1 MTLTISKIVPRTKR
15 ARWVASAVLL
25 AGLVMAPTAVAPAL
39 AGPPTAAG
47 PASVADLAEGLL
59 DAVVNIST
67 SQTAPVEK
75 QIPIPRAPEGSPFQ
89 DFFDEFFKNQGKNG
103 GAPRKIQSLGS
114 GFVIDQS
121 GYIVTNNHV
130 IDGADEITANF
141 SDGTKLK
148 AKLIGHDKKTDV
160 ALLKVE
166 APKPLK
172 AVKFGDS
179 DKARV
184 GDWVMAVGNPFGF
197 GGSVTVGI
205 VSARN
210 RDINAGPYDN
220 FIQTDAA
227 INKGNS
233 GGPLFDMWGD
243 VIGIN
248 TAIVSPS
255 GGSIGIGFSVPSKTA
270 AAVVAQLKEFGET
283 RRGWLGVRIQGV
295 SDDIAESLGLKE
307 AKGALVAGLTDKGPA
322 DAAGIQAGDVIVKF
336 DGRDVPNVRELPR
349 MVADTPISKSVQVV
363 VLRKG
368 KEVTVEV
375 KLGRLEEGE
384 KLAATDKSGKG
395 DTAKPVEPAK
405 IAGLALAPLD
415 DGLRTRFKIK
425 DTVAKGLVVTE
436 VDAASPAAEKRI
448 QPGDVIL
455 EVGQEEVASPADVTK
470 RFAAIKKDGRKR
482 ALLLLANAE
491 GEMRFVTLA
500 VE

>member
-1 MTLTISKIVPRTKR
+1 MQTLSQIRPSQTL
-15 ARWVASAVLL
+15 ARLALSVALVAGL
-25 AGLVMAPTAVAPAL
+25 AGLPGTAAPAL

-67 SQTAPVEK
+67 SQSAPVEK
-75 QIPIPRAPEGSPFQ
+75 QIPIPKAPEGSPFQ

-114 GFVIDQS
+114 GFVIGAD

-130 IDGADEITANF
+130 IDGAEEITANF

-148 AKLIGHDKKTDV
+148 AKLIGTDKKTDI

-166 APKPLK
+166 PTKPLK

-184 GDWVMAVGNPFGF
+184 GDWVMAIGNPFGF

-210 RDINAGPYDN
+210 RDINSGPYDN

-233 GGPLFDMWGD
+233 GGPLFDMYGD

-248 TAIVSPS
+248 TAIVSPT
-255 GGSIGIGFSVPSKTA
+255 GGSIGIGFAVPSKTA
-270 AAVVAQLKEFGET
+270 SAVVAQLKEFGET

-295 SDDIAESLGLKE
+295 TDDIAEGLGLKE
-307 AKGALVAGLTDKGPA
+307 PKGALVAGITDKGPA
-322 DAAGIQAGDVIVKF
+322 DQAGILAGDVIVRF
-336 DGRDVPNVRELPR
+336 DGKEVPNVRELPR
-349 MVADTPISKSVQVV
+349 MVADTPISKKVPVT

-375 KLGRLEEGE
+375 QLGRLEEGE
-384 KLAATDKSGKG
+384 KLAANEKGGKSEVGK
-395 DTAKPVEPAK
+395 AAAVSKV
-405 IAGLALAPLD
+405 AGLALAPLD
-415 DGLRTRFKIK
+415 GQLRTKFKIK
-425 DTVAKGLVVTE
+425 DGVAKGLVVTE
-436 VDAASPAAEKRI
+436 VDPNSAAAEKRI
-448 QPGDVIL
+448 VPGDVIL
-455 EVGQEEVASPADVTK
+455 EVGQEEVKSVDDVTK
-470 RFAAIKKDGRKR
+470 RFEAAKKEGRKR
-482 ALLLLANAE
+482 ALLLVASAE
-491 GEMRFVTLA
+491 GEMRFVTLT

>member
-1 MTLTISKIVPRTKR
+1 MSQTTSKIGSPVKLARIVP
-15 ARWVASAVLL
+15 ALVLAVGL
-25 AGLVMAPTAVAPAL
+25 AGAPAITPAF

-47 PASVADLAEGLL
+47 PASVADLAEGLI

-75 QIPIPRAPEGSPFQ
+75 QIPLPRAPEGSPFQ

-103 GAPRKIQSLGS
+103 GPPRRIQSLGS
-114 GFVIDQS
+114 GFVIDAT

-141 SDGTKLK
+141 NDGSKLK
-148 AKLIGHDKKTDV
+148 AKLIGRDKKTDL

-166 APKPLK
+166 PPKPLK

-184 GDWVMAVGNPFGF
+184 GDWVMAIGNPFGL
-197 GGSVTVGI
+197 GGSVSVGI

-233 GGPLFDMWGD
+233 GGPLFDMYGD

-270 AAVVAQLKEFGET
+270 SAVVEQLRQFGET

-307 AKGALVAGLTDKGPA
+307 PKGALVAGLTDKGPA
-322 DAAGIQAGDVIVKF
+322 DKAGIQAGDVIVKF
-336 DGRDVPNVRELPR
+336 DGREVPNVRELPR
-349 MVADTPISKSVQVV
+349 MVADTPISKTVPVT

-368 KEVTVEV
+368 KEITLDVQ
-375 KLGRLEEGE
+375 LGRLEEGE
-384 KLAATDKSGKG
+384 KLASVEKSGTDKAAASAVSK
-395 DTAKPVEPAK
+395 V
-405 IAGLALAPLD
+405 AGLTLAPLD
-415 DGLRTRFKIK
+415 DTLRTRFKIR
-425 DTVAKGLVVTE
+425 DSVTKGLVVTE
-436 VDAASPAAEKRI
+436 VDPASAAAEKRI
-448 QPGDVIL
+448 QAGDVVL
-455 EVGQEEVASPADVTK
+455 EVGQEEVKTKDDIVK
-470 RFAAIKKDGRKR
+470 RFDAAKKDGRKR
-482 ALLLLANAE
+482 ALLLIANAE

>member
-1 MTLTISKIVPRTKR
+1 MQTQTKTGSKKFTRLLL
-15 ARWVASAVLL
+15 SAALV
-25 AGLVMAPTAVAPAL
+25 AGLVGVPAVSMPAL
-39 AGPPTAAG
+39 AGAPTAAG

-67 SQTAPVEK
+67 SQTAPLEK
-75 QIPIPRAPEGSPFQ
+75 QIPIPKAPEGSPFQ

-114 GFVIDQS
+114 GFVIGED

-141 SDGTKLK
+141 SDGSKLK
-148 AKLIGHDKKTDV
+148 AKLIGRDQKTDI

-166 APKPLK
+166 SSKPLK

-184 GDWVMAVGNPFGF
+184 GDWVMAIGNPFGF

-210 RDINAGPYDN
+210 RDINSGPYDN

-255 GGSIGIGFSVPSKTA
+255 GGSIGIGFAVPSKTA
-270 AAVVAQLKEFGET
+270 FAVVAQLKEFGET

-295 SDDIAESLGLKE
+295 TDDIAESMGMKE
-307 AKGALVAGLTDKGPA
+307 PKGALVAGITEKGPA
-322 DAAGIQAGDVIVKF
+322 DKAGIQAGDVIVKF
-336 DGRDVPNVRELPR
+336 DGKDVPNVRELPR
-349 MVADTPISKSVQVV
+349 MVADTPISKTVPVT

-368 KEVTVEV
+368 KEITVEV
-375 KLGRLEEGE
+375 ALGRLEEGE
-384 KLAATDKSGKG
+384 KLAANEKGGKAEG
-395 DTAKPVEPAK
+395 SKAVAAAK

-415 DGLRTRFKIK
+415 ATLRTKFKIK
-425 DTVAKGLVVTE
+425 DGVAKGVVVTD
-436 VDAASPAAEKRI
+436 VDPNSAAAEKRI
-448 QPGDVIL
+448 VAGDVIL
-455 EVGQEEVASPADVTK
+455 EVGQEEVKTADDVAK
-470 RFAAIKKDGRKR
+470 RLEAIKKEGRKR
-482 ALLLLANAE
+482 ALFLVASAE
-491 GEMRFVTLA
+491 GEMRFVTLS

>member
-1 MTLTISKIVPRTKR
+1 MKTLSKIGSSRTLSR
-15 ARWVASAVLL
+15 LAVAAVLAAGL
-25 AGLVMAPTAVAPAL
+25 AGSPVTTVPVL

-47 PASVADLAEGLL
+47 PASVADLAESLL
-59 DAVVNIST
+59 DSVVNIST
-67 SQTAPVEK
+67 SQTVAAERN
-75 QIPIPRAPEGSPFQ
+75 IPIPKAPEGSPFQ

-114 GFVIDQS
+114 GFVIGAD

-141 SDGTKLK
+141 PDGTKLK
-148 AKLIGHDKKTDV
+148 AKLIGTDKKTDI

-166 APKPLK
+166 PTKPLK

-184 GDWVMAVGNPFGF
+184 GDWVMAIGNPFGF

-210 RDINAGPYDN
+210 RDIHAGPYDN

-233 GGPLFDMWGD
+233 GGPLFDMYGD

-248 TAIVSPS
+248 TAIVSPT
-255 GGSIGIGFSVPSKTA
+255 GGSIGIGFAVPSKTA
-270 AAVVAQLKEFGET
+270 SAVVAQLKEFGET

-295 SDDIAESLGLKE
+295 TDDIAEGLGLKE
-307 AKGALVAGLTDKGPA
+307 PKGALVAGVTDKGPA
-322 DAAGIQAGDVIVKF
+322 DKSGIQAGDVIVRF
-336 DGRDVPNVRELPR
+336 DGQEVPNVRELPR
-349 MVADTPISKSVQVV
+349 MVADTPISKKVQVV

-368 KEVTVEV
+368 KEVAIDVQ
-375 KLGRLEEGE
+375 LGRLEEGE
-384 KLAATDKSGKG
+384 KLAANEKPGKSDATKAAV
-395 DTAKPVEPAK
+395 TQKV
-405 IAGLALAPLD
+405 AGLTLAPID
-415 DGLRTRFKIK
+415 ATLRAKFKIK
-425 DTVAKGLVVTE
+425 DSVSKGLVVTD
-436 VDAASPAAEKRI
+436 VDADSAAAEKRI
-448 QPGDVIL
+448 AAGDVVL
-455 EVGQEEVASPADVTK
+455 EVGQEEVKSVEDVTK
-470 RFAAIKKDGRKR
+470 RFEAAKKDGRKR
-482 ALLLLANAE
+482 ALLLLSSAE
-491 GEMRFVTLA
+491 GEMRFVTLS

>member
-1 MTLTISKIVPRTKR
+1 MQIQSKIGSRKSIR
-15 ARWVASAVLL
+15 LLLSAALV
-25 AGLVMAPTAVAPAL
+25 AGLVGLPTVAVRPAI
-39 AGPPTAAG
+39 AGAPTAAG

-89 DFFDEFFKNQGKNG
+89 DFFDDFFKNQGKNG

-114 GFVIDQS
+114 GFVIGAD

-148 AKLIGHDKKTDV
+148 AKLIGRDQKTDI

-166 APKPLK
+166 PTKPLK

-184 GDWVMAVGNPFGF
+184 GDWVMAIGNPFGF

-248 TAIVSPS
+248 TAIVSPT
-255 GGSIGIGFSVPSKTA
+255 GGSIGIGFAVPSKTA
-270 AAVVAQLKEFGET
+270 SAVIDQLKQFGET

-295 SDDIAESLGLKE
+295 TDDIAESMGMKE
-307 AKGALVAGLTDKGPA
+307 PKGALVAGITEGGPA
-322 DAAGIQAGDVIVKF
+322 EKVGIQAGDVIVRF
-336 DGRDVPNVRELPR
+336 DGKDVPNVRELPR
-349 MVADTPISKSVQVV
+349 MVADTPISKTVQVT

-368 KEVTVEV
+368 KEISFEV
-375 KLGRLEEGE
+375 SLGRLEEGE
-384 KLAATDKSGKG
+384 KLAANEKSGKG
-395 DTAKPVEPAK
+395 EPGKAAASK
-405 IAGLALAPLD
+405 VAGLSLAPLD
-415 DGLRTRFKIK
+415 AGLRTKFKIK
-425 DTVAKGLVVTE
+425 DGVTKGLVVTD
-436 VDAASPAAEKRI
+436 VDPASAAAEKRI
-448 QPGDVIL
+448 QAGDVIV
-455 EVGQEEVASPADVTK
+455 EVGQEEVKTVEDVTK
-470 RFAAIKKDGRKR
+470 RLEAIKKDGRKR
-482 ALLLLANAE
+482 ALLLVASAE

>member
-1 MTLTISKIVPRTKR
+1 MQTLTKIGSSKTLVRL
-15 ARWVASAVLL
+15 ALSAALV
-25 AGLVMAPTAVAPAL
+25 AGLATVPTVSMPAF
-39 AGPPTAAG
+39 AGAPTAAG

-114 GFVIDQS
+114 GFVIGAD

-148 AKLIGHDKKTDV
+148 AKLIGTDKKTDI

-166 APKPLK
+166 PTKPLK

-184 GDWVMAVGNPFGF
+184 GDWVMAIGNPFGF

-233 GGPLFDMWGD
+233 GGPLFDMYGD
-243 VIGIN
+243 VVGIN
-248 TAIVSPS
+248 TAIVSPT
-255 GGSIGIGFSVPSKTA
+255 GGSIGIGFAVPSKTA
-270 AAVVAQLKEFGET
+270 SAVVAQLKEFGET
-283 RRGWLGVRIQGV
+283 RRGWLGVRIQSV
-295 SDDIAESLGLKE
+295 TDDIAESMGMKE
-307 AKGALVAGLTDKGPA
+307 PKGALVAGITDKGPA
-322 DAAGIQAGDVIVKF
+322 DKAGIQAGDVIIRF
-336 DGRDVPNVRELPR
+336 DGKEVPNVRELPR
-349 MVADTPISKSVQVV
+349 MVADTPISKKVQVT

-368 KEVTVEV
+368 KEVTVDV
-375 KLGRLEEGE
+375 ALGRLEEGE
-384 KLAATDKSGKG
+384 KLAANEKGGKPG
-395 DTAKPVEPAK
+395 EPGKAAVATK
-405 IAGLALAPLD
+405 VAGLSLAPLD
-415 DGLRTRFKIK
+415 AALRTRFKIK
-425 DTVAKGLVVTE
+425 DSVAKGLVVTE
-436 VDAASPAAEKRI
+436 VDANSAAAEKRI
-448 QPGDVIL
+448 VAGDVVL
-455 EVGQEEVASPADVTK
+455 EVGQEEVKSVDDVTK
-470 RFAAIKKDGRKR
+470 RLEAIKKDGRKR
-482 ALLLLANAE
+482 ALLLLSSAE
-491 GEMRFVTLA
+491 GEMRFVTLS

>member
-1 MTLTISKIVPRTKR
+1 MSQTTSKIGSPVKLARIVP
-15 ARWVASAVLL
+15 ALVLAVGL
-25 AGLVMAPTAVAPAL
+25 AGAPAITPAF

-47 PASVADLAEGLL
+47 PASVADLAEGLI

-75 QIPIPRAPEGSPFQ
+75 QIPLPRAPEGSPFQ

-103 GAPRKIQSLGS
+103 GPPRRIQSLGS
-114 GFVIDQS
+114 GFVIDAT

-141 SDGTKLK
+141 NDGSKLK
-148 AKLIGHDKKTDV
+148 AKLIGRDKKTDL

-166 APKPLK
+166 PPKPLK

-184 GDWVMAVGNPFGF
+184 GDGVMAIGNPFGF

-233 GGPLFDMWGD
+233 GGPLFDMYGD

-270 AAVVAQLKEFGET
+270 SAVVEQLRQFGET

-307 AKGALVAGLTDKGPA
+307 PKGALVAGLTDKGPA
-322 DAAGIQAGDVIVKF
+322 DKAGIQAGDVIVKF
-336 DGRDVPNVRELPR
+336 DGREVPNVRELPR
-349 MVADTPISKSVQVV
+349 MVADTPISKTVPVT

-368 KEVTVEV
+368 KEITLDVQ
-375 KLGRLEEGE
+375 LGRLEEGE
-384 KLAATDKSGKG
+384 KLASVEKSGTDKAAASAVSK
-395 DTAKPVEPAK
+395 V
-405 IAGLALAPLD
+405 AGLTLAPLD
-415 DGLRTRFKIK
+415 DTLRTRFKIR
-425 DTVAKGLVVTE
+425 DSVTKGLVVTE
-436 VDAASPAAEKRI
+436 VDPASAAAEKRI
-448 QPGDVIL
+448 QAGDVVL
-455 EVGQEEVASPADVTK
+455 EVGQEEVKTKDDIVK
-470 RFAAIKKDGRKR
+470 RFDAAKKDGRKR
-482 ALLLLANAE
+482 ALLLIANAE